1 MSLTSISEIMK
12 LFSQEAALKVINSK
26 TKEEAL
32 KIFLEVC
39 IYIPIYT
46 STLCFCFF
54 FFFKLS
60 SSVINCSVNARKILI
75 ITFFFLG

>member
-26 TKEEAL
+26 TTEEAL
-32 KIFLEVC
+32 KIFLEVY

-46 STLCFCFF
+46 STLCFFF
-54 FFFKLS
+54 LVFKLS
-60 SSVINCSVNARKILI
+60 SSVINCSVNACKILI
-75 ITFFFLG
+75 MTFFFLG

>member
-32 KIFLEVC
+32 KIFLEV
-39 IYIPIYT
+39 YIYT
-46 STLCFCFF
+46 YIHINSLFF
-54 FFFKLS
+54 FFLVFKLS
-60 SSVINCSVNARKILI
+60 SSVINCSVMHVKY
-75 ITFFFLG
+75 

>member
-1 MSLTSISEIMK
+1 MSLTRISEIMK

-32 KIFLEVC
+32 KIFLEVY
-39 IYIPIYT
+39 IYIYLYT
-46 STLCFCFF
+46 HQLFVFF
-54 FFFKLS
+54 FLVFKLS

>member
-32 KIFLEVC
+32 KIFLEVY

-60 SSVINCSVNARKILI
+60 SSVINCSVNACKILI
-75 ITFFFLG
+75 MTFFLG